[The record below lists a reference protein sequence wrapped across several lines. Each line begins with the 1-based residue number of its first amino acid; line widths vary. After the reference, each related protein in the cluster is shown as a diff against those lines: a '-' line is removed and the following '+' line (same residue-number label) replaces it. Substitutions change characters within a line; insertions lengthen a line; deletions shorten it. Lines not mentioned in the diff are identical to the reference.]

1 MNHLTGKYKIDIVSN
16 IFDLLEGKTVMR
28 FSVETSSKIQQRK
41 NHFCANR
48 GILNRLAI
56 TIWKPATPVSGD
68 SLIKVIKKRVIL
80 LVWSEQKLIVYV
92 FQTNW
97 NLKFGSFSFS
107 FIYFKWLTNQT
118 NSLVKDYFPPLIYMD
133 QSLMYL

>member
-48 GILNRLAI
+48 GILDRLFSHQSYIETSNLACVVWAKTVRLRI
-56 TIWKPATPVSGD
+56 TNK
-68 SLIKVIKKRVIL
+68 
-80 LVWSEQKLIVYV
+80 
-92 FQTNW
+92 
-97 NLKFGSFSFS
+97 LKFKIRKFFLFLHLFQVINKSNKLLSERLLSAFNLHGS
-107 FIYFKWLTNQT
+107 ITNVFVIAEKLKSSQW
-118 NSLVKDYFPPLIYMD
+118 S
-133 QSLMYL
+133 